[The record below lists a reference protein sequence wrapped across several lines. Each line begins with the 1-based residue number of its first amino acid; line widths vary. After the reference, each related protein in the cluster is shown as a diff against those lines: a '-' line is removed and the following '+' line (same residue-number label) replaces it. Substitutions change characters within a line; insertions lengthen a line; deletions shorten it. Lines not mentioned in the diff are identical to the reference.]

1 MLALFPAHRDFPSLV
16 WLVCF
21 AAISGSLWHTLS
33 LSALNAGRLSGQSPS
48 SLQPLVSRAATSC
61 LSHPGSCSLPLVA
74 SWSQGVGERELLV
87 RVPSHTFFPADLHT
101 VHLHSPSHPNLAAS
115 SCSSLGAQQG
125 QQTWGPAEMQSPSC
139 WCVSKSHEKQG
150 EFSCLRISWYDV
162 LENAEREKQ
171 NRKRKRDFWIFKA
184 GLV

>member
-1 MLALFPAHRDFPSLV
+1 MLAQFPAHRDFPSLV
-16 WLVCF
+16 WPVCF

-87 RVPSHTFFPADLHT
+87 CVPSHTFWSPRSTSAQSLPSWPCCIR
-101 VHLHSPSHPNLAAS
+101 LLQPSHGTRAAN
-115 SCSSLGAQQG
+115 LGASRD
-125 QQTWGPAEMQSPSC
+125 AEPFMLVCVQEPWEITRVFLLEDYLV
-139 WCVSKSHEKQG
+139 WCAWKCSEGKT
-150 EFSCLRISWYDV
+150 
-162 LENAEREKQ
+162 Q

-184 GLV
+184 GLVW

>member
-1 MLALFPAHRDFPSLV
+1 MLALFPAHGDFPSLV

-74 SWSQGVGERELLV
+74 SWSQGVGERELCPLT
-87 RVPSHTFFPADLHT
+87 R
-101 VHLHSPSHPNLAAS
+101 
-115 SCSSLGAQQG
+115 SSLLIPTQYICTVPPILTLLHPPAPALACNKGSKPGG
-125 QQTWGPAEMQSPSC
+125 QQEMQSPSC
-139 WCVSKSHEKQG
+139 WHVSKSHEKQG